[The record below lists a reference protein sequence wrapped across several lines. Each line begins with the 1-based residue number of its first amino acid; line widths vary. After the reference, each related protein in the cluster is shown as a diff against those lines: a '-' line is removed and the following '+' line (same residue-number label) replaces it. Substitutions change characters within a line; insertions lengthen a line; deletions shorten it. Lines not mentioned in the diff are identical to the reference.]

1 MIKNNS
7 LMGKLSEFNVLLQN
21 SQNGNAV
28 YTSGQTISG
37 SVVAVLNDSIEL
49 KGKNFN
55 VYICEV

>member
-1 MIKNNS
+1 
-7 LMGKLSEFNVLLQN
+7 MGKLSEFNVLLQN